1 MRKMASI
8 ITILTCILLTMGC
21 VSGTEKTAKQ
31 KIFEQGDYL
40 YEDENLVVLI
50 SINKEIATDDYFDFE
65 VFVEFT
71 IENKTEEGI
80 SLITDYLS
88 YNFASGKMVKLLPGE
103 TKQLH
108 TALSSPPIAIPPHST
123 IKKIFYFVEASDA
136 ARTAL
141 KIIISPEL
149 DNASLVF
156 GYRKDGKEIV
166 SKVTAADNI
175 NVTTFS
181 GYVYRDPNMPLP
193 EYKNKLG
200 EVTAKQK
207 TWNLLFTKSVEK
219 RRKDLYDL
227 ATKKA
232 IEQYGS
238 NILLANIRYE
248 GTWNPLSLVL
258 YFSLLGFV
266 EDAKITADV
275 LESP

>member
-1 MRKMASI
+1 MASI
-8 ITILTCILLTMGC
+8 IAILTCMLLTMGC
-21 VSGTEKTAKQ
+21 VSGTEKIAKQ

-181 GYVYRDPNMPLP
+181 GYVYRDSNMPLP
-193 EYKNKLG
+193 EYTNKLG

-227 ATKKA
+227 ATEKA

-238 NILLANIRYE
+238 NILLANVRYE
-248 GTWNPLSLVL
+248 GTWNLSLWCSTFHCL
-258 YFSLLGFV
+258 DL
-266 EDAKITADV
+266 
-275 LESP
+275 